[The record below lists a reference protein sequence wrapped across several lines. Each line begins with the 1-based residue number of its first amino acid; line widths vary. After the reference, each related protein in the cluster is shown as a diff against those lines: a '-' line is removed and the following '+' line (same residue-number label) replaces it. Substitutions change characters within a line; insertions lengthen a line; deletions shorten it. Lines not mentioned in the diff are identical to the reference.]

1 MTDIIYVDKDD
12 TVIGSGTIKNAIE
25 NGIIRRVSRILIFNA
40 KGDVLLQRRGDTIS
54 YPGLW
59 NDSASGHVDV
69 GETYMEAA
77 LREMKEEMGIK
88 GVTLTEVG
96 KFYGEELDGA
106 LIRKAF
112 NTLYTGVFNGT
123 LTPDPHEVSETKW
136 ISVVDLQ
143 KWIEERPHDFTPG
156 SVAGFTLY
164 FASPAGMPPGAS

>member
-1 MTDIIYVDKDD
+1 MSDVVYVNEDD
-12 TVIGSGTIKNAIE
+12 RAIGSGTIKNAIE
-25 NGIIRRVSRILIFNA
+25 NGIIRRVSRVLIFNA

-69 GETYMEAA
+69 GETYVEAA

-106 LIRKAF
+106 LVRKAF
-112 NTLYTGVFNGT
+112 NMLYAGVFNGT
-123 LTPDPHEVSETKW
+123 PTIDPKEVSAFRWVQPEE
-136 ISVVDLQ
+136 LQ
-143 KWIEERPHDFTPG
+143 QWLVEKPHDFTPG